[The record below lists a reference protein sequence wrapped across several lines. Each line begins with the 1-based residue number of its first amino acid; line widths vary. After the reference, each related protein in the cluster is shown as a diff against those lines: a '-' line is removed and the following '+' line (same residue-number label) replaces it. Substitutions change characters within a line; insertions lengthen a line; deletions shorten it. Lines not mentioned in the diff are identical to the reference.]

1 MSLKLLVDG
10 DSLARTP
17 PQGRLSPQRLDSALS
32 SLGALLAE
40 DPVRVLVVISPAFA
54 EALGVTQLARFE
66 RFGRGSL
73 IVAPGDLHFRDFLVR
88 AANDGA
94 AIIVSNNAFTRQI
107 DYFPWL
113 AESGSGRHVLAR
125 QSTTST
131 SWNFVEARPTG
142 GSRRSLGELLGRTPL
157 AGSSFPPP
165 DLSGG
170 LSARSETVK
179 GLAEKTRARQAV
191 DDWLS
196 DRRGSEDH
204 QAGDPKDAAVETAPS
219 ASSSPSKPRRSRPAS
234 KAPSKAPRKPRANK
248 QRTEEP

>member
-1 MSLKLLVDG
+1 MALKLLVDG

-32 SLGALLAE
+32 SLGALLGE
-40 DPVRVLVVISPAFA
+40 DPVRALVVISPAFA
-54 EALGVTQLARFE
+54 EALGVAQRARFE
-66 RFGRGSL
+66 RFGEGSL

-88 AANDGA
+88 AANDGS
-94 AIIVSNNAFTRQI
+94 AIIVSNSAFTPQI

-125 QSTTST
+125 QSTTFT
-131 SWNFVEARPTG
+131 SWDFVEARPTG
-142 GSRRSLGELLGRTPL
+142 GSRRSLGELLGRAPL

-165 DLSGG
+165 DPSGG
-170 LSARSETVK
+170 LSAHRETVK
-179 GLAEKTRARQAV
+179 DLAEKTRARQAL

-196 DRRGSEDH
+196 DRQGSEDH
-204 QAGDPKDAAVETAPS
+204 QASDSKVTVVETAPS
-219 ASSSPSKPRRSRPAS
+219 ESSTPSKPRRSRPAS

-248 QRTEEP
+248 QRTKEP